1 MNMYRNYIND
11 ILYVVFRGTENGPK
25 GERGPKGAK
34 GEKGEGPFVPPGPR
48 GIN

>member
-1 MNMYRNYIND
+1 MNMYRNNIND
-11 ILYVVFRGTENGPK
+11 ILYIVFRGTENGPK
-25 GERGPKGAK
+25 GERGPKGEK